1 MSNFSDKIAES
12 VIERMRNVV
21 PGSGNN
27 ILTWRVAKKAA
38 SAYTGASAN
47 THGDHDGTAD
57 PYTIFK
63 VDGDVVISDF
73 FGIVNVAVVS
83 ASDTGTLEVGVTG
96 NTAKLI
102 AQTTAGSG
110 TLVAGDIIVDAGGEA
125 GIDVN
130 AHSGAKHYISD
141 GTDIIETLAT
151 NNFNS
156 GQVDWYCIYA
166 PLEPGAEVFPA

>member
-1 MSNFSDKIAES
+1 MSNFSDKISEA
-12 VIERMRNVV
+12 VAHRLLNTV

-27 ILTWRVAKKAA
+27 VLTYRVAKKAA
-38 SAYTGASAN
+38 SAFTGGTAN
-47 THGDHDGTAD
+47 SHGDHDGTGD

-63 VDGDVVISDF
+63 VDGDCVISDF

-83 ASDTGTLEVGVTG
+83 DSDTGTLEVGVTG

-110 TLVAGDIIVDAGGEA
+110 TLVAGDVLTDAGAEA
-125 GIDVN
+125 KIDVN
-130 AHSGAKHYISD
+130 AHSGAKHYVAD

-151 NNFNS
+151 NNFTA
-156 GQVDWYCIYA
+156 GQIDWYCIYA
-166 PLEPGAEVFPA
+166 PLEPGAAIVPA